1 MVLKCISLICYL
13 ITSYHYKLI
22 DVREANKNLE
32 YTSQI
37 SNVVTIAKP
46 YVSTDKLDEQELNT
60 LVIGLFGNT

>member
-13 ITSYHYKLI
+13 INSYHYKLI

-37 SNVVTIAKP
+37 SNVVTISKP

-60 LVIGLFGNT
+60 LVIGLFGNI

>member
-1 MVLKCISLICYL
+1 MVLKCNSFIFFL

-37 SNVVTIAKP
+37 SNVVTISKP

-60 LVIGLFGNT
+60 LVIGLFGNI

>member
-37 SNVVTIAKP
+37 SNVVTISKP
-46 YVSTDKLDEQELNT
+46 YVSTDKLDEQ
-60 LVIGLFGNT
+60 

>member
-1 MVLKCISLICYL
+1 MVLKCNSFICYL

-37 SNVVTIAKP
+37 SNVVTISKP
-46 YVSTDKLDEQELNT
+46 YISTDKLDEQELNT
-60 LVIGLFGNT
+60 LVIGLFGNI